1 MLQLSKIAPFV
12 RRTAHRIA
20 CWAVLLVFGFL
31 TSACDG
37 PNTGEYSGFVEGLF
51 IRPAPVAG
59 GRIEVLAV
67 GKGEDVAAGALLFA
81 LDDQREQ
88 ADLAAAEA
96 TLAEAQSRLQNLKYG
111 RRPEEIA
118 VVEAQRDQAR
128 AQLELARLNYDRA
141 KALLAQEAV
150 SVERRDRAAAEYE
163 AARAS
168 VASLTAELEVARLPA
183 RKEEIAA
190 AEGGV
195 KAAEANLKRARWA
208 LNERRVH
215 APAAGRVE
223 ERYFLAGDMVPAG
236 APVVSLL
243 PADHIKLKFYVPETE
258 IARLKLGTEVEAY
271 CDGCGEPVTARI
283 SFIAKSAE
291 FTPPVIYSEKTRS
304 KLMFRVE
311 ARAGDGLTRL
321 HPGQPIDV
329 FVRDMPEKADG
340 KADGKTDGQV
350 GG

>member
-1 MLQLSKIAPFV
+1 MPRLSKIAPFV
-12 RRTAHRIA
+12 RRTIQRIA
-20 CWAVLLVFGFL
+20 RWAVFLFFGFL
-31 TSACDG
+31 ASACDG
-37 PNTGEYSGFVEGLF
+37 PNTGEYSGFVEGQF

-67 GKGEDVAAGALLFA
+67 NDGDAVAAGDLLFA
-81 LDDQREQ
+81 LDDQREM
-88 ADLAAAEA
+88 AELAAAEA
-96 TLAEAQSRLQNLKYG
+96 TLAETQSRLQNLKYG

-118 VVEAQRDQAR
+118 VLEARRDQAR

-141 KALLAQEAV
+141 RELLAQEAV

-168 VASLTAELEVARLPA
+168 VASLSAELEVARLPA

-190 AEGGV
+190 AEGAV
-195 KAAEANLKRARWA
+195 KAAEANLERARWA
-208 LNERRVH
+208 LNERRVY

-223 ERYFLAGDMVPAG
+223 KRYFLAGDMVPAG
-236 APVVSLL
+236 APVVALL
-243 PADHIKLKFYVPETE
+243 PADHIKLKFYVPETD
-258 IARLKLGTEVEAY
+258 IARLKLGAEVKAY

-291 FTPPVIYSEKTRS
+291 FTPPVIYSEKTRA

-311 ARAGDGLTRL
+311 ARAADELERL

-329 FVRDMPEKADG
+329 VVRDMAG
-340 KADGKTDGQV
+340 KADGQADGQV

>member
-1 MLQLSKIAPFV
+1 MFQSLRIAPSVTWVF
-12 RRTAHRIA
+12 
-20 CWAVLLVFGFL
+20 LSVFGL
-31 TSACDG
+31 VVLSACDA
-37 PNTGEYSGFVEGLF
+37 PVTGEYSGFVEGLF

-67 GKGEDVAAGALLFA
+67 TDGDAVAAGDLLFA
-81 LDDQREQ
+81 LDDQRER

-96 TLAEAQSRLQNLKYG
+96 TLAEARSRLQNLKYG

-118 VVEAQRDQAR
+118 VVEARRDQAR
-128 AQLELARLNYDRA
+128 AQLELARLNFERA
-141 KALLAQEAV
+141 RDLLAQEAV

-163 AARAS
+163 ADKAA
-168 VASLTAELEVARLPA
+168 VAALSAELEVARLPA

-190 AEGGV
+190 AEGAV
-195 KAAEANLKRARWA
+195 KAAAANLERARWA
-208 LNERRVH
+208 LNERQVH

-223 ERYFLAGDMVPAG
+223 ERYFLSGDMVPAG
-236 APVVSLL
+236 APVVALL
-243 PADHIKLKFYVPETE
+243 PADQIKLKFYVPETD
-258 IARLKLGTEVEAY
+258 IARLKLGAEVEAY

-311 ARAGDGLTRL
+311 ARAADGLARL

-329 FVRDMPEKADG
+329 VVRNVPGQA
-340 KADGKTDGQV
+340 DGQV
-350 GG
+350 GGLAGP